1 MDVEHILR
9 TLNSHG
15 VEYILVGGMNFLLN
29 HTGPLSYELGLFI
42 NDTTPNR
49 IELNFALQELG
60 CEWGPGSDHWK
71 AVPGDPQW
79 LERQPVYCLT
89 SPHGAIDIF
98 RAVKGLE
105 DGFDACKAR
114 AELRSMQDG
123 EMYYSLSDED
133 MLRSQLAL
141 PETEIHKDRIETLK
155 KSIEKR
161 KRHAR

>member
-29 HTGPLSYELGLFI
+29 HSGPLSYEVGLFV
-42 NDTTPNR
+42 NDTPANR
-49 IELNFALQELG
+49 CELNFALQELR
-60 CEWGPGSDHWK
+60 CEWGPGMDHLK
-71 AVPGDPQW
+71 AVSGDPQW

-105 DGFDACKAR
+105 DGYEPCKAR
-114 AELRSMQDG
+114 AEVRSMQDG
-123 EMYYSLSDED
+123 EIYFSLSDED

-141 PETEIHKDRIETLK
+141 PETEQIKNRIETLRT
-155 KSIEKR
+155 SIQKR
-161 KRHAR
+161 NSAE